1 MEPYLTATLLVGPNF
16 HCLLVAILT
25 GFHCTC
31 DKKWNGKYFKLFST
45 LFLVNRNFIARK
57 SLLANIERVHLR
69 VPKGCKNEDSFIWFP
84 NTYLTLTLTFLHR
97 KLLGLMTWRTS
108 INVLP
113 EVKVNYSYKYI
124 IKNVNVYS
132 ELTWVAINQEFHI
145 FSHSGCIYI

>member
-1 MEPYLTATLLVGPNF
+1 M
-16 HCLLVAILT
+16 
-25 GFHCTC
+25 
-31 DKKWNGKYFKLFST
+31 NGKYFKLFST

-84 NTYLTLTLTFLHR
+84 DTYFIWFPDTYLTLTSTFLHR

-132 ELTWVAINQEFHI
+132 ELLSRNKSRISYLFSFRLYIHI
-145 FSHSGCIYI
+145 ISS